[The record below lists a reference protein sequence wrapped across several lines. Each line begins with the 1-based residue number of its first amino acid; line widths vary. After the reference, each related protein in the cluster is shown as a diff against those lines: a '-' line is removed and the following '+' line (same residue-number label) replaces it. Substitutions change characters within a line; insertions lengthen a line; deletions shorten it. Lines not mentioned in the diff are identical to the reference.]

1 MENAHDR
8 SRRVHTSPYHFF
20 SRSHLLSSTLLLL
33 VLATLLPGC
42 RPSRS
47 EKHTLLINGTV
58 HVYRTETPPTAYP
71 GSDFIAVLGPQDK
84 TEVRQIVH
92 KSNYVAVKIRLSDG
106 REGWVFSGENIELR

>member
-8 SRRVHTSPYHFF
+8 SRQLHTGSYHSF
-20 SRSHLLSSTLLLL
+20 SCSHRLSSALLLL
-33 VLATLLPGC
+33 VMATLLTGC
-42 RPSRS
+42 RSSRS

-58 HVYRTETPPTAYP
+58 HVYPTDTPPTAYP
-71 GSDFIAVLGPQDK
+71 GSDFIAVVGPQDK
-84 TEVRQIVH
+84 TKVRQIVY